1 METSDRIATNAWID
15 REMAALDPEP
25 RWQPDCAAALD
36 RFRARQTSRVDRRRR
51 WALIA
56 VAATVL
62 GICLPAMSVTRT
74 FAERCVDACVGLT
87 TRVTNALRANRTSG
101 IATADARQAAPELS
115 LHDANGAL
123 VELSAL
129 RGQVVVVNFWATWC
143 GPCRVEMPWFVEL
156 QERYRERGLTMIGV
170 SLDDD
175 GWTSV
180 RPFAAAQHVTYPLAI
195 GDGRVARA
203 FGGIDVLPSTFI
215 VDRSGR
221 IAVAHEG
228 LVPKETYEQEIAA
241 LLAE

>member
-1 METSDRIATNAWID
+1 MSTRGQWAVVGGIV
-15 REMAALDPEP
+15 AALAVVFAILSTKVGAELFPLKIGDPA
-25 RWQPDCAAALD
+25 PD
-36 RFRARQTSRVDRRRR
+36 FT
-51 WALIA
+51 A
-56 VAATVL
+56 VALAD
-62 GICLPAMSVTRT
+62 SVTKH
-74 FAERCVDACVGLT
+74 VDDYKG
-87 TRVTNALRANRTSG
+87 
-101 IATADARQAAPELS
+101 E
-115 LHDANGAL
+115 
-123 VELSAL
+123 
-129 RGQVVVVNFWATWC
+129 VVLLNIWATWC

-156 QERYRERGLTMIGV
+156 QERYRKRGLTMIGV

-241 LLAE
+241 LLG

>member
-25 RWQPDCAAALD
+25 QWQPDSATALD
-36 RFRARQTSRVDRRRR
+36 RLRSRQTSRLGHHRR
-51 WALIA
+51 WTLVI

-62 GICLPAMSVTRT
+62 GVCLPAMSVTRT
-74 FAERCVDACVGLT
+74 FAARCVDACVGLT
-87 TRVTNALRANRTSG
+87 TRVTNALKTNRPSG
-101 IATADARQAAPELS
+101 IAVAGARQAAPDL
-115 LHDANGAL
+115 LLRDADGAL
-123 VELSAL
+123 VDLGSL

-175 GWTSV
+175 GWTAV

-195 GDGRVARA
+195 GDDRVARA
-203 FGGIDVLPSTFI
+203 YGVGVLPTTFI

-228 LVPKETYEQEIAA
+228 LVLKETYEQEIAA